1 MNDEGIRLDA
11 RRANGGFPGIVPKD
25 PPKTKQPKTF
35 SPVTIKP
42 IQDIKTSTNPLQQ

>member
-1 MNDEGIRLDA
+1 MNNE
-11 RRANGGFPGIVPKD
+11 RANGGFPGIVPKET
-25 PPKTKQPKTF
+25 PKIKQPKTF